1 MTENCFVQTKAA
13 GRWPL
18 LHWLLGGL
26 TLFLLVLLVSNANAQ
41 ALLNR
46 TLTSTSFQTQ
56 DAMVSAACI
65 GNLCTTPAIFSPVMN
80 VTCPA
85 NPGKTCTYYIHLES
99 QVQVTPQDTG
109 LFYFRVDNA
118 APTPGPTS
126 ADGSFAW
133 LTTDPDSNLTDH
145 VEIKSH
151 TVAATVTNTTL
162 NQTHAV
168 EVRIGCA
175 NTTGTGTCQARSGF
189 ASVEVKVFTP

>member
-1 MTENCFVQTKAA
+1 
-13 GRWPL
+13 
-18 LHWLLGGL
+18 L
-26 TLFLLVLLVSNANAQ
+26 TLFLLVLLAPNVNAQ

-46 TLTSTSFQTQ
+46 TLKNTSFQTQ
-56 DAMVSAACI
+56 DAMVSAACL
-65 GNLCTTPAIFSPVMN
+65 GNLCTTPVIFSPVMN

-99 QVQVTPQDTG
+99 QVQVTPHDTG
-109 LFYFRVDNA
+109 LFYFLVDKA

-126 ADGSFAW
+126 TDGSFAW

-145 VEIKSH
+145 VEIKSD
-151 TVAATVTNTTL
+151 TVAATVKNTSL

-175 NTTGTGTCQARSGF
+175 NTTGSGACQARSGF